1 MIKLV
6 MMPPLDELK
15 REFAPRLEANLPEY
29 RVAVPE
35 TDEEARREIV
45 DADAAYGWI
54 PPEALKV
61 ATKLRVA
68 AKSGCRSLSGLL
80 LQGTD

>member
-35 TDEEARREIV
+35 TDEEARREIL

-61 ATKLRVA
+61 ATKLRW
-68 AKSGCRSLSGLL
+68 
-80 LQGTD
+80 LQNPDAGPFPGYYYKELW

>member
-6 MMPPLDELK
+6 MMPPLDDLK

-54 PPEALKV
+54 PPESTEGRNKIE
-61 ATKLRVA
+61 VA
-68 AKSGCRSLSGLL
+68 AKSRCRSLSGLL